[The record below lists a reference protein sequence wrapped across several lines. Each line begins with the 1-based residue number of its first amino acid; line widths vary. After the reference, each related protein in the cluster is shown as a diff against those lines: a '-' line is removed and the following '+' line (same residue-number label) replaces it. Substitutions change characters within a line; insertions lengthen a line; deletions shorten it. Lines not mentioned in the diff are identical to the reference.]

1 MQASESAFVSAASGA
16 TLASSAV
23 DCLQTTL
30 LSAMIED
37 RLLFTITCMMRRIL
51 QKFIPSDP
59 DNTAGMTEDIRL
71 KDVLASQPLPTLRL
85 LVLGAPGSGKRSV
98 CEQLAHGVLP
108 VNRDPTENGQYR
120 RLIEL
125 FPPEEGRDFRVK
137 LEWTTNL
144 GDPQEM
150 IPGILQ
156 QMVRDNEAHALL
168 YRTADRGTFEAV
180 EMLCREHIAGRTDG
194 KVFLV
199 ANGEGE
205 EVTQT
210 EGRHLADRLGAI
222 FWPLSAKTGDG
233 AGEEQLINM
242 AKAILLHRYRKG

>member
-1 MQASESAFVSAASGA
+1 MHHS
-16 TLASSAV
+16 L
-23 DCLQTTL
+23 
-30 LSAMIED
+30 
-37 RLLFTITCMMRRIL
+37 R
-51 QKFIPSDP
+51 KFILSLTTKPADMSKD
-59 DNTAGMTEDIRL
+59 DRRL
-71 KDVLASQPLPTLRL
+71 KDSLASQPLPTIQF

-98 CEQLAHGVLP
+98 CERLAHGVFP
-108 VNRDPTENGQYR
+108 VDRDPTENGQYR

-125 FPPEEGRDFRVK
+125 FPPEQGKDSSVM

-144 GDPQEM
+144 GAPKEM

-156 QMVRDNEAHALL
+156 QMVRDNEAHALM
-168 YRTADRGTFEAV
+168 YRTTDRGTFEAV
-180 EMLCREHIAGRTDG
+180 EVLWREHIAGRTDG

-199 ANGEGE
+199 ANGEDE

-210 EGRHLADRLGAI
+210 EGRELADRLGAT

-242 AKAILLHRYRKG
+242 AKATLLHRYRKG

>member
-1 MQASESAFVSAASGA
+1 MSKDDDHLKEF
-16 TLASSAV
+16 LASH
-23 DCLQTTL
+23 
-30 LSAMIED
+30 
-37 RLLFTITCMMRRIL
+37 
-51 QKFIPSDP
+51 
-59 DNTAGMTEDIRL
+59 
-71 KDVLASQPLPTLRL
+71 PLPTLQV

-98 CEQLAHGVLP
+98 CEQLAHGVFP
-108 VNRDPTENGQYR
+108 VDRDPTENGQYR
-120 RLIEL
+120 RLVEL
-125 FPPEEGRDFRVK
+125 FPPEQGRDFRVM

-144 GDPQEM
+144 GDPKEM

-180 EMLCREHIAGRTDG
+180 EVLWREHIVGRTDG

-205 EVTQT
+205 GVTQT
-210 EGRHLADRLGAI
+210 QGRQLADRLRAT

-242 AKAILLHRYRKG
+242 AKAILLHRYGKG